1 MEISLSSLAAQII
14 NFSIMF
20 FIFAKFAAKP
30 ISKQI
35 ENRRNLIE
43 KIKRA
48 DELYKEKIQEAE
60 EKAQHIIFEWTQKRE
75 SIIIE
80 WESLALKKQIEIINE
95 ANEKAKKI
103 NTEAQNAAN
112 VLQLNLEKVFIDSV
126 KKTSKAVVKKLL
138 QKDIELQK
146 EYLDE
151 IVNKSV

>member
-14 NFSIMF
+14 NFIIMF
-20 FIFAKFAAKP
+20 LIFSKFAAKP

-35 ENRRNLIE
+35 ENRRKLID
-43 KIKRA
+43 KIKKA

-60 EKAQHIIFEWTQKRE
+60 QKAEQIISEWMKKKE
-75 SIIIE
+75 SIITE

-103 NTEAQNAAN
+103 NIDAN
-112 VLQLNLEKVFIDSV
+112 KSAETIKLNLEKSFIDSV
-126 KKTSKAVVKKLL
+126 KTTSKIVVKKLL
-138 QKDIELQK
+138 QKDIQLQK

-151 IVNKSV
+151 IVKNSV